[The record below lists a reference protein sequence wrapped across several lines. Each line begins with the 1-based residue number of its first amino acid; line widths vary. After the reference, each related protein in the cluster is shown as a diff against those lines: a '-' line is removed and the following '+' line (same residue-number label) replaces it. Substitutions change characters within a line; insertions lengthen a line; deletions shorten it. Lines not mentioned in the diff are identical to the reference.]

1 MTIASAALLLFLIL
15 DPLGNIP
22 VFLGL
27 LRTLPPQRQRV
38 VLAREMLI
46 ALVVLMLFLWGGRY
60 ALELMHL
67 RQESVS
73 IAGGI
78 VLFLIGLRMIFPP
91 PEGLMGELPEG
102 EPFIVPMAI
111 PLVAGPSGMAAVMLM
126 GSQEPDRMGAWS
138 LALMIAWVATAAILF
153 SSTYLY
159 KWLGSRVLTAIERL
173 MGMVIVAI
181 SVQMLLDGLITYM
194 RLAPAALI
202 AWQGGESRGDPMDEV
217 VVSDAAVSGASANKL
232 PTVDASIYPRG
243 GLDVLSRDEVMRLRD
258 ASAGGMH
265 ELLRRCALAVLT
277 TGSTDDDP
285 RAARELYPDFDIQVL
300 QQDRG
305 AAPRTASTRP
315 AMAFVDGRII
325 RGVAELL
332 FAVVRDL
339 VYTAVEL
346 EPDYASELGTSEGI
360 TDAVFRLLRNA
371 RVLHPSS
378 PTWWCA
384 GAGIRSVAT
393 NTTYTKQVGYELG
406 LRGLDICTGCG
417 PGAMKGPM
425 KGATIAPR
433 QTAPVAARATS
444 ASPSPGSSPPNRRTR
459 SSTTW

>member
-15 DPLGNIP
+15 DPLGPIP
-22 VFLGL
+22 VCLSL

-181 SVQMLLDGLITYM
+181 SVQMFLDGLTAYL
-194 RLAPAALI
+194 RL
-202 AWQGGESRGDPMDEV
+202 S
-217 VVSDAAVSGASANKL
+217 
-232 PTVDASIYPRG
+232 
-243 GLDVLSRDEVMRLRD
+243 
-258 ASAGGMH
+258 
-265 ELLRRCALAVLT
+265 
-277 TGSTDDDP
+277 
-285 RAARELYPDFDIQVL
+285 
-300 QQDRG
+300 
-305 AAPRTASTRP
+305 
-315 AMAFVDGRII
+315 
-325 RGVAELL
+325 
-332 FAVVRDL
+332 
-339 VYTAVEL
+339 
-346 EPDYASELGTSEGI
+346 
-360 TDAVFRLLRNA
+360 
-371 RVLHPSS
+371 
-378 PTWWCA
+378 
-384 GAGIRSVAT
+384 
-393 NTTYTKQVGYELG
+393 
-406 LRGLDICTGCG
+406 
-417 PGAMKGPM
+417 
-425 KGATIAPR
+425 
-433 QTAPVAARATS
+433 PVA
-444 ASPSPGSSPPNRRTR
+444 G
-459 SSTTW
+459 